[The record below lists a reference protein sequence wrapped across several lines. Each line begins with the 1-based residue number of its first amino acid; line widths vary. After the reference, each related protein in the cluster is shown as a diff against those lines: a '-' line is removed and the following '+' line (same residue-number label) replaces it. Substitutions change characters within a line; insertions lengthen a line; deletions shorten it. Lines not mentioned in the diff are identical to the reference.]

1 MTQDI
6 IPASQ
11 LSSIYKSHTHPIENE
26 NNLIDKLKSKFRLDK
41 PDLTKLSSRAFGR
54 SGESSAA
61 SSVKSGKNKELE
73 RKYGTVKALIGEG
86 GSSVVWMTR
95 LKESNEIFAV
105 KSYKADSKDKKIEF
119 HENVIAEFKILSS
132 LEHQNVVRTFD
143 LLAGGFIWFPNPLLI
158 FFPNGNL

>member
-1 MTQDI
+1 
-6 IPASQ
+6 
-11 LSSIYKSHTHPIENE
+11 
-26 NNLIDKLKSKFRLDK
+26 
-41 PDLTKLSSRAFGR
+41 
-54 SGESSAA
+54 
-61 SSVKSGKNKELE
+61 
-73 RKYGTVKALIGEG
+73 
-86 GSSVVWMTR
+86 MTR